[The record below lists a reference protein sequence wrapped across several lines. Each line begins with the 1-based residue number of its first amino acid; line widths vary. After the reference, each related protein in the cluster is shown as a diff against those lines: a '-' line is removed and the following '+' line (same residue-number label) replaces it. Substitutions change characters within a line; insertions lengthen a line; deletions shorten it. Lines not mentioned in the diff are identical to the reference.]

1 MNIRRHRGIIN
12 GRQSQA
18 ALNLSLAIAKRT
30 ETDPYA
36 TWTVRPP
43 GAWDGDGTDAHGEDG
58 MVYVIVSGR
67 WRALEWLANPIDDGD
82 PNDPRW
88 DFRVHGPSDR
98 LDCST
103 FWGYWTHRL
112 FELFPMR
119 ATFQIPESEWEAV
132 VARLSEPAEVT
143 A

>member
-1 MNIRRHRGIIN
+1 MKAIIN
-12 GRQSQA
+12 GRQSAA
-18 ALNLSLAIAKRT
+18 ALNLSLAIAKRA

-36 TWTVRPP
+36 GWKVRPP
-43 GAWDGDGTDAHGEDG
+43 GAWDGGGTDFHGATG

-67 WRALEWLANPIDDGD
+67 WRALEWLANLIDDGD

-88 DFRVHGPSDR
+88 DFRVHGPAGR

-103 FWGYWTHRL
+103 RRGYYVHRL

-119 ATFQIPESEWEAV
+119 ATFQIPKSEWEAV
-132 VARLSEPAEVT
+132 VTRLREPAEVP